1 MSGIEGTFGN
11 TPASIR
17 LAKILAN
24 DEKQLGKVG
33 KLVSTFSMILNEL
46 SKVDTK
52 IRFSLS
58 VMVFEKYSK
67 LITEYPKEYNTFIS
81 NVITTRYRIWLKSH
95 DSNVPYKIRKNG
107 NNSIL

>member
-11 TPASIR
+11 TPAAIR
-17 LAKILAN
+17 LAKFLVN

-33 KLVSTFSMILNEL
+33 KLISNFNMILNEL

-58 VMVFEKYSK
+58 VMVYEKYTK
-67 LITEYPKEYNTFIS
+67 LIAEYPKEYNSFIS
-81 NVITTRYRIWLKSH
+81 NVMTTRYRIWLKSH
-95 DSNVPYKIRKNG
+95 DSNVPYKIRKKWKQ
-107 NNSIL
+107 